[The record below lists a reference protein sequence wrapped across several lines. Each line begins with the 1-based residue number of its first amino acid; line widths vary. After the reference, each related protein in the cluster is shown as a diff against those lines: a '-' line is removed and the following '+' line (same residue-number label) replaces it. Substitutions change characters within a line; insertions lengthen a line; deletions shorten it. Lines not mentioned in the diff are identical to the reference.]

1 MRISE
6 GIVSAGG
13 LDAVKK
19 SSGLQKA
26 DKAEAPSRG
35 KDTAVF
41 SSKSQALSSD
51 AEVQS
56 AKARAVATPDV
67 REDKIAEVRSKID
80 SGFYNSEEFTDQLAD
95 RLINQMSE

>member
-6 GIVSAGG
+6 GMISSGG

-26 DKAEAPSRG
+26 DKAQAPVRG
-35 KDTAVF
+35 KDSAVF
-41 SSKSQALSSD
+41 SSKSKELSSD

-56 AKARAVATPDV
+56 AKARAVAMPDV
-67 REDKIAEVRSKID
+67 REDKIAEVRSKIE
-80 SGFYNSEEFTDQLAD
+80 SGYYNSEEFTDQLAD
-95 RLINQMSE
+95 RLIKQMSE